1 METEKI
7 NKGRKYQQVIIGAR
21 AIFLSEGF
29 EAANMD
35 VIAQTAKVS
44 KATLYSY
51 FPDKQSLFIQ
61 VAKSECENQA
71 DNALKIIDQTQ
82 SIDKVL
88 YQAAAYTINCLVSDI
103 AQQIFRICVSEIER
117 FPILGKSFYENGPM
131 MGQAKLVEYFI
142 YAEQQG
148 YLKITDL
155 HLAADQFT
163 ELCKADLYSKALF
176 GIQKKFTEAEIDRV
190 AKGVV
195 QIFLAKYGNN

>member
-1 METEKI
+1 MMKAERI
-7 NKGRKYQQVIIGAR
+7 NKGRKYQQVIAGAK

-82 SIDKVL
+82 SVDKVL

-142 YAEQQG
+142 YNPTFLLIINEKVEWF
-148 YLKITDL
+148 YL
-155 HLAADQFT
+155 
-163 ELCKADLYSKALF
+163 
-176 GIQKKFTEAEIDRV
+176 AEIITYFV
-190 AKGVV
+190 A
-195 QIFLAKYGNN
+195 FTLAGLHIYNLNYCQCKSEECCNKDS

>member
-1 METEKI
+1 MEPEKI
-7 NKGRKYQQVIIGAR
+7 NKGRKYQQVIVGAR

-82 SIDKVL
+82 SVDKVL
-88 YQAAAYTINCLVSDI
+88 YHAAAYTINCLVSDI

-176 GIQKKFTEAEIDRV
+176 GIQKKFTDTEIDRV

-195 QIFLAKYGNN
+195 QIFLAKYGNS